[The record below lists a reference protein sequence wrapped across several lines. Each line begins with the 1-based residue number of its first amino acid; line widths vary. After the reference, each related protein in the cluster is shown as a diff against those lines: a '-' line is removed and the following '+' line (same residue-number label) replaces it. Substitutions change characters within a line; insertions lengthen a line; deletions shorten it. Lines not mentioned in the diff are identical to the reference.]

1 VSWWMMLPG
10 GEPTGPV
17 STELILRGISA
28 GTVPR
33 DVLVCRVGDREW
45 RALAG
50 IRRFADAFFARRERR
65 RFSVSAELT
74 RWDRPPSERPS
85 VASSF
90 REEPTAVEPKSL
102 RRSEPPPSEARID
115 DEPFL

>member
-1 VSWWMMLPG
+1 MMLPG

-17 STELILRGISA
+17 TTDLILRGISA

-45 RALAG
+45 RTLAG

-65 RFSVSAELT
+65 RFSVAAELT
-74 RWDRPPSERPS
+74 RWEQPSSERASRSS
-85 VASSF
+85 VASVF
-90 REEPTAVEPKSL
+90 REEPTAVDPRSP
-102 RRSEPPPSEARID
+102 RRSEPPPSTARLD
-115 DEPFL
+115 DDPSG